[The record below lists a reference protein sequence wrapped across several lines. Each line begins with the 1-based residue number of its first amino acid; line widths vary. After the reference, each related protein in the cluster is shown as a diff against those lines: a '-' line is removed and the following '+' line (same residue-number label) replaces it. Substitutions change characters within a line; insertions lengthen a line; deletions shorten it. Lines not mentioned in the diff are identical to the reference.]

1 MPRTLIAYSTV
12 DGHTLRICRRGQ
24 QLLEGLNCSVV
35 LFDISTGHFL
45 DLTAFDIVVIG
56 GSVRYGKH
64 RPALYQFI
72 ESNREALDRK
82 PGAFFSVSL
91 VARKAGKDTPES
103 NPYVRAFRRK
113 TTWVPMQVGVFAGKI
128 DYPRYSFMDRQV
140 IRIIMSL
147 TNGPTD
153 PTASTEF
160 TDWQAV
166 DKFAHRVS
174 NLGSI

>member
-1 MPRTLIAYSTV
+1 
-12 DGHTLRICRRGQ
+12 
-24 QLLEGLNCSVV
+24 
-35 LFDISTGHFL
+35 
-45 DLTAFDIVVIG
+45 
-56 GSVRYGKH
+56 
-64 RPALYQFI
+64 
-72 ESNREALDRK
+72 
-82 PGAFFSVSL
+82 
-91 VARKAGKDTPES
+91 
-103 NPYVRAFRRK
+103 
-113 TTWVPMQVGVFAGKI
+113 MQVGVFAGKI